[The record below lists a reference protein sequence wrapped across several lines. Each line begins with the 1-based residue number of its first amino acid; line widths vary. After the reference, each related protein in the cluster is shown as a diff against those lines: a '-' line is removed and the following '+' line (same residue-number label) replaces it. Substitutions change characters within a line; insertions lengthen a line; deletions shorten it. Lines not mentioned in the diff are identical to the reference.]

1 MQAPIPAP
9 RQDAGITPASEPEV
23 EPTPL
28 EAALARVGDRWSL
41 LVIDA
46 LLDGPRR
53 FNELQNAIS
62 GIATNV
68 LAQRLRHLAA
78 EGVVVARPY
87 STRPVRYAYELTRGG
102 HDLAGALRLLAH
114 WATAHGAADA
124 PTHDACGTPIDAR
137 WYCPTCDDVVDDQN
151 ASTLRYV

>member
-1 MQAPIPAP
+1 MQVPIPGP
-9 RQDAGITPASEPEV
+9 RQDAAIARASET

-28 EAALARVGDRWSL
+28 ETALARVGDRWSL

-46 LLDGPRR
+46 LLEGPRR
-53 FNELQNAIS
+53 FNELQNSIA

-68 LAQRLRHLAA
+68 LAQRLKHLAA
-78 EGVVVARPY
+78 EGIVVAQPY

-114 WATAHGAADA
+114 WATAHGGGDA
-124 PTHDACGTPIDAR
+124 PTHDACGTPLDAR
-137 WYCPTCDDVVDDQN
+137 WYCPTCDDVVDDEH

>member
-1 MQAPIPAP
+1 MQVPTKAPAT
-9 RQDAGITPASEPEV
+9 QVD

-28 EAALARVGDRWSL
+28 ETALTRVGDRWSL

-46 LLDGPRR
+46 LLAGPRR
-53 FNELQNAIS
+53 FNELQQSVS

-102 HDLAGALRLLAH
+102 QELAGALRLLAH
-114 WATAHGAADA
+114 WATAHGDADA
-124 PTHDACGTPIDAR
+124 PTHESCGTSLDAR
-137 WYCPTCDDVVDDQN
+137 WYCPTCDDVVDDPN